1 VLDINRE
8 FRRSFAL
15 VERNFNLIKRY
26 LGWEIVFLIYTI
38 VNTLTIAFIGLSPDG
53 SGQDRVL
60 YLVVGALLW
69 GFLSVLFHEVAES
82 VQWERW
88 EGTIEYSFMA
98 PVRRLTY
105 LGGVCLYAATYGA
118 ICPTL
123 AVGISLNIPSIIPRP
138 ALKTAIIP
146 TFFPEIT

>member
-1 VLDINRE
+1 MCERVRRDGHVLDINRE

-69 GFLSVLFHEVAES
+69 GFLSVLFHYFA
-82 VQWERW
+82 
-88 EGTIEYSFMA
+88 
-98 PVRRLTY
+98 
-105 LGGVCLYAATYGA
+105 
-118 ICPTL
+118 
-123 AVGISLNIPSIIPRP
+123 
-138 ALKTAIIP
+138 
-146 TFFPEIT
+146 